1 MSANQDAPRPH
12 GQERLASTS
21 PNPKIDARR
30 TTLALLGAAVVVGI
44 AIRGFVSSQFTPSSL
59 LGDEADYLARGVRL
73 ARSGELE
80 GIDRAPG
87 YIFFIAAMT
96 KCSSVPIDAVRWGQ
110 IALGALS
117 TVLLFFV
124 ARPAVG
130 NRSAIAAAWIF
141 ALSPTF
147 IGFSQLFYLE
157 TLYTCVLLAA
167 TLALLHTWETRS
179 VGSTAL
185 SGLLLGASALVKS
198 ISLPLALVFAG
209 CWFLRER
216 PRSAALRS
224 LLFVAAVA
232 LVILP
237 YAWRNHARY
246 GGWVPIDT
254 SVSRTLWHANHIWYR
269 PGFDWG
275 IASLERHYDGSEIPR
290 EGADPARS
298 HQELLRRE
306 LGFALTHPGLVLAR
320 IPEKIGAFWNPTSF
334 VQRTLAR
341 DDVPKLPRESVGA
354 LVASILIS
362 SYYAAVLFLGIVG
375 LLRAGPSPLR
385 TCFLAMLGS
394 FAFIHLFMVCQ
405 SRYRLALMPFFMIFA
420 ADALLHRGDRPRLGS
435 WRTWTAVA
443 LVGTLLVLWWP
454 YLPYV
459 LMQRL
464 EAW

>member
-1 MSANQDAPRPH
+1 MSANQNAPRPH
-12 GQERLASTS
+12 RQDQRTSRS
-21 PNPKIDARR
+21 PNWNTGSHWSDA
-30 TTLALLGAAVVVGI
+30 ALVAAAVVVGI
-44 AIRGFVSSQFTPSSL
+44 AIRALVLSHYTPSSL

-73 ARSGELE
+73 ARGGELE

-87 YIFFIAAMT
+87 YIFFIAAMA
-96 KCSSVPIDAVRWGQ
+96 KWSSVPIDAVRWGQ

-124 ARPAVG
+124 ARTTFG
-130 NRSAIAAAWIF
+130 TRSATAAAWIF
-141 ALSPTF
+141 ALCPTF
-147 IGFSQLFYLE
+147 VGFSQLFYLE

-167 TLALLHTWETRS
+167 TLALLRAWETRS
-179 VGSTAL
+179 VGSTVL

-216 PRSAALRS
+216 PRPAALRS

-232 LVILP
+232 LVIFP

-246 GGWVPIDT
+246 GGWVLIDT

-275 IASLERHYDGSEIPR
+275 IASLEGHYDGSEIPR
-290 EGADPARS
+290 DGANPARS

-354 LVASILIS
+354 LLASIVIS
-362 SYYAAVLFLGIVG
+362 SYYAAVLFLGIIG
-375 LLRAGPSPLR
+375 LLRARRSPLR

-394 FAFIHLFMVCQ
+394 FVFIHLFMVCQ

-420 ADALLHRGDRPRLGS
+420 ADAVLHRRDRPRLGS

-443 LVGTLLVLWWP
+443 LVGAMLVLWWP